1 MCDQQSLEQAWAYA
15 QSDQKLCYS
24 FAYFMTVKLLTE
36 HNLEFVNLTGGCKG
50 SSESTLV
57 KRNIVGNH
65 MSRLVCLLY
74 QVACNQI
81 VLDFF
86 LSRPTDPVPYRDPPD
101 GAAGD
106 KDKKNIRAE
115 DDDNNGD
122 DVLFS
127 R

>member
-1 MCDQQSLEQAWAYA
+1 MHRSDCAEAQAGLR
-15 QSDQKLCYS
+15 LC
-24 FAYFMTVKLLTE
+24 
-36 HNLEFVNLTGGCKG
+36 C
-50 SSESTLV
+50 
-57 KRNIVGNH
+57 
-65 MSRLVCLLY
+65 SRATKAGFLASRPITCFLY

-81 VLDFF
+81 VIDFF
-86 LSRPTDPVPYRDPPD
+86 LSRPTDPVPSRDPPD

-106 KDKKNIRAE
+106 KDNKNITADD